1 MAQKDPSQT
10 YLQILSKLSS
20 DLISRNSLDD
30 VVWSITENCISDLE
44 FEDCVVYLLD
54 QKGEY
59 LVQKAA
65 YGPKKWDNFKV
76 IKPIKIPVGQG
87 IVGSVAE
94 NGRHEL
100 IPDCSIDARYIA
112 DDAKRLSEIAVP
124 ILDEKKVI
132 GVIDSEHSERNFY
145 NSDHLS
151 VLTAIANLASIR
163 IAQIHRTKSLKSH
176 RDELAQQVATKK
188 NELQNALA
196 QVEITNRYL
205 ESMVTE
211 KEEMLKEFHHRV
223 TNQMQMMHSLINLQ
237 ANDVDD
243 DAVVENLRTC
253 MNRVRCM
260 GLVYQMADGLNID
273 IAVYLRN
280 LNDELHNAHEVAP
293 ISGLNVSVVGLE
305 MSSEKAVILGFLL
318 VDLFSSGLDKLRSVK
333 DPTSTIELNTNGNLT
348 IHFVSNWWNFDKL
361 GDLTEL
367 FISQMG
373 AEKIDSK
380 TGLKLVCS

>member
-1 MAQKDPSQT
+1 MSQKDPSQT
-10 YLQILSKLSS
+10 YLQTLSKLSA
-20 DLISRNSLDD
+20 DLVSRNSLDE

-94 NGRHEL
+94 NGRPLL

-132 GVIDSEHSERNFY
+132 GVIDSEHSEKNFY
-145 NSDHLS
+145 TSDHQS

-163 IAQIHRTKSLKSH
+163 IAQIQRTKSLKSH

-223 TNQMQMMHSLINLQ
+223 KNQMQMMYSLINLQ
-237 ANDVDD
+237 SNEVEDD
-243 DAVVENLRTC
+243 TVVENLRVC

-260 GLVYQMADGLNID
+260 GLVYQMADGLDID
-273 IAVYLRN
+273 IALYLRH
-280 LNDELHNAHEVAP
+280 LNDELNSSH
-293 ISGLNVSVVGLE
+293 GLNPHSKIDVTVMGPDIST
-305 MSSEKAVILGFLL
+305 EKAVILGFIL
-318 VDLFSSGLDKLRSVK
+318 VDLFSSGLSNFDSIQNPTSSVK
-333 DPTSTIELNTNGNLT
+333 LKVNHDCR
-348 IHFVSNWWNFDKL
+348 IHFESNWWEFSKL
-361 GDLTEL
+361 GEMTEI
-367 FISQMG
+367 FISQIG
-373 AEKIDSK
+373 AEKIDSEF
-380 TGLKLVCS
+380 GLTLICK